1 MNFQIKLAEQII
13 EINSLYKQTYAYCA
27 RYRVNDQNIAQPDIV
42 VTITQEDI
50 EKERLLLQQENV
62 EEGAADLNVL
72 NVSNTKYLERSI
84 VYKKIAA
91 SMLTYDTLLMH
102 GVLISTEGQ
111 GYIITAPSGV
121 GKSTRALLWLQSI
134 PESMIV
140 NGDKPLIRITDDTV
154 YAYGTPWSGKEKWDI
169 NISVPLRA
177 IFLLERARY
186 RGEFF
191 IEEVSIG
198 SALSFLLRQTFR
210 EEDEPAFTRKVIQ
223 LLYRLKGNVKFFRLC
238 CEPSV
243 ESVKRAYETVR
254 IK

>member
-27 RYRVNDQNIAQPDIV
+27 RYRVNDQTSAQPDIV

-62 EEGAADLNVL
+62 EEGAADLNV
-72 NVSNTKYLERSI
+72 SDAKYLERSI

-102 GVLISTEGQ
+102 GVLISTEDQ

-186 RGEFF
+186 RGEYFV
-191 IEEVSIG
+191 EEVSIG

-210 EEDEPAFTRKVIQ
+210 EEDDPAFTRKVIQ
-223 LLYRLKGNVKFFRLC
+223 LLYRLKDNVKFFRLC

>member
-13 EINSLYKQTYAYCA
+13 EINSIYKQTYAYCT
-27 RYRVNDQNIAQPDIV
+27 RYRVDNRTSAKPDIV
-42 VTITQEDI
+42 ITMTPEDI
-50 EKERLLLQQENV
+50 EKESVLLQQENG
-62 EEGAADLNVL
+62 EKEPADLYVY
-72 NVSNTKYLERSI
+72 NTKYLESLI

-91 SMLTYDTLLMH
+91 SMLKYDTLLMH

-210 EEDEPAFTRKVIQ
+210 EEDDPAFTRKVIQ
-223 LLYRLKGNVKFFRLC
+223 LLYRLKDNVKFFRLC